1 MMHVRISVPFG
12 CSAAVELPGSEQEV
26 FEVTAGTWV
35 YDYMPAQDFRK
46 PFGPECLLG
55 RVFGD
60 PEARGTLLSILPQA
74 ASLDNDMGYMMQ
86 IADLFELAAHGANPA
101 SVGAAI
107 GALAG
112 IAEHRKEI

>member
-1 MMHVRISVPFG
+1 MREKVRKIVRS
-12 CSAAVELPGSEQEV
+12 ELPGSEQEV

-35 YDYMPAQDFRK
+35 YDYMPAHDYHK

-55 RVFGD
+55 RVFAD
-60 PEARGTLLSILPQA
+60 PEARGTLLSILPQ
-74 ASLDNDMGYMMQ
+74 
-86 IADLFELAAHGANPA
+86 GANPA

-112 IAEHRKEI
+112 ITEHRQEV